1 MAFISNFADQ
11 AVVLP
16 LAVVA
21 AFGLLLAR
29 WWRGLLAWSV
39 CVGAVLGTMLVL
51 KIAGLELSLY
61 LGWAAALSPSG
72 HVAAGCVVY
81 GGLAVLLLRGRAPP
95 LLVASMPILV
105 VTVIGFSRLRLGA
118 HTPLEV
124 VVGAVV
130 GLLGAGSLA
139 WLAGPRPVINA
150 WPLVA
155 ALSGTVLAFYGLH
168 IPAEQAIHQVF
179 WVR

>member
-16 LAVVA
+16 LAMVT

-29 WWRGLLAWSV
+29 WWRGLIAWGVSV
-39 CVGAVLGTMLVL
+39 TGTLGTMLALKVL
-51 KIAGLELSLY
+51 GLELSLHF
-61 LGWAAALSPSG
+61 GWPTAVSPSG

-81 GGLAVLLLRGRAPP
+81 GGLALLLLRGRAPHLFVAAIP
-95 LLVASMPILV
+95 LLLV
-105 VTVIGFSRLRLGA
+105 MVIGVSRIRLGA
-118 HTPLEV
+118 HTPMEV
-124 VVGAVV
+124 LVGGAV

-139 WLAGPRPVINA
+139 WLAGPRPQLTA

-168 IPAEQAIHQVF
+168 IPAEQVLREAL